1 MLDIMKNQCD
11 NIVEIEGVLKELDIE
26 RKTTNDGRDYISGT
40 AIIGVEQEVKGR
52 GTVTEEIPVRMF
64 SMRLKKDGTEN
75 GIYSSIARMSEEL
88 VSMAAADRPE
98 MADTVS
104 ITSGRLEENVW
115 IDQSTGMP
123 RSNWQI
129 STSFMRKKKKD
140 FTDANSQKAKF
151 EMTCVIGND
160 IADEL
165 DKNGEP
171 TGRLLMKA
179 IVVGWQGK
187 TDILDI
193 FIESEQAKAH
203 VQQYWNK
210 GDTVRIA
217 GYIVVTQ
224 KTTTY
229 EEQMGFG
236 ENIVRTRTQKC
247 QELILS
253 SGSTSAL
260 EEDISYS
267 PEDIKKG
274 LEMRA
279 NRIEEM
285 KNKQEAK
292 KTVNKASMS
301 DFGF

>member
-40 AIIGVEQEVKGR
+40 AIIGVEQEIKGR
-52 GTVTEEIPVRMF
+52 GQVTEEIPVRMF

-88 VSMAAADRPE
+88 VSMAAADKPE
-98 MADTVS
+98 MADRVS
-104 ITSGRLEENVW
+104 ITSGKLEENVW
-115 IDQSTGMP
+115 VDQSTGMP
-123 RSNWQI
+123 RSSWQV
-129 STSFMRKKKKD
+129 STSFMRKARGSNLDKD
-140 FTDANSQKAKF
+140 NQKARF

-165 DKNGEP
+165 DKDGEP

-179 IVVGWQGK
+179 IVFGWQGK

-193 FIESEQAKAH
+193 YIENEQAKTH

-217 GYIVVTQ
+217 GYIVVTH
-224 KTTTY
+224 KTITY
-229 EEQMGFG
+229 EEPMGFG
-236 ENIVRTRTQKC
+236 ENIVKTRTQKC
-247 QELILS
+247 QELILC

-260 EEDISYS
+260 EDDISYT
-267 PEDIKKG
+267 PDDVKKG

-285 KNKQEAK
+285 KHKQETK
-292 KTVNKASMS
+292 KAVNKTNIS